1 MPTLHWPPPSP
12 TDPLAVLVSGGLDSS
27 VLIAEAAAAYPAVFP
42 IYVRTNS
49 AWELEEVAHL
59 DRFLDQIARPT
70 LRPKHVLNL
79 PMDDLYGSHW
89 SVTGVGVPD
98 ETSPDEA
105 VYLPGRNVA
114 LLAKT
119 LIWCHLNGV
128 PQVAMA
134 PLSSNPFP
142 DATPAFFAA
151 LVTAVNMAVRG
162 NVTVIRPYQ
171 SLTKAQVI
179 RRGREFPLID
189 TLSCIRPVAGRHCGR
204 CNKCAERQAAF
215 IAAEVY
221 DPTEYAPTH

>member
-1 MPTLHWPPPSP
+1 MPTLHWPPPYP

-42 IYVRTNS
+42 IYIRTNS
-49 AWELEEVAHL
+49 AWEKEEVAHL
-59 DRFLDQIARPT
+59 DRVLDHIARPT
-70 LRPKHVLNL
+70 LRPKHVLHL

-142 DATPAFFAA
+142 DATPEFFAA
-151 LVTAVNMAVRG
+151 IVTAVNMAVRG

-179 RRGREFPLID
+179 RRGRKLPLAD

-215 IAAEVY
+215 VAAGVN
-221 DPTEYAPTH
+221 DPTEYTPTH